1 MKKISPKGLELIKHF
16 EGYMNKAYL
25 DTALVWTVGYG
36 TTHFKYRKV
45 QDGDSLSKKTAS
57 MILESQVD
65 EHYSLG
71 VSHLVEVKVTQ
82 NQFDALVSFA
92 YNLGVGALQKS
103 TLLKYL
109 NQGKY
114 KKAAKEFKKWK
125 YVQGKPSKGLLFRR
139 NEEAKLFLS

>member
-1 MKKISPKGLELIKHF
+1 MKIDNAGLELIKHF

-45 QDGDSLSKKTAS
+45 NEGDSLSRKTAS
-57 MILESQVD
+57 LILESQVND
-65 EHYSLG
+65 HYSLAVEHM
-71 VSHLVEVKVTQ
+71 VSTKINQ

-92 YNLGVGALQKS
+92 YNLGVNALRGS

-139 NEEAKLFLS
+139 KEEAKLFLA

>member
-1 MKKISPKGLELIKHF
+1 MKLDKAGLELIKHF
-16 EGYMNKAYL
+16 EGYMHKAYL

-45 QDGDSLSKKTAS
+45 GEGDSLSMKTAS
-57 MILESQVD
+57 LILESQVND
-65 EHYSLG
+65 HYSLAVEHM
-71 VSHLVEVKVTQ
+71 VSAKINQ

-92 YNLGVGALQKS
+92 YNLGVNALRKS

-125 YVQGKPSKGLLFRR
+125 YVKGKPSKGLLFRR
-139 NEEAKLFLS
+139 NEEAKLFLA